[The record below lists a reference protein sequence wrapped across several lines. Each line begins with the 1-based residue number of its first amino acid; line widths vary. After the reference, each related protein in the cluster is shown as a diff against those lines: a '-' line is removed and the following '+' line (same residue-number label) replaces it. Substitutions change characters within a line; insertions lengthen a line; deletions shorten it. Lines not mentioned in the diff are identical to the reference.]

1 MESER
6 LEYQG
11 RVAQWVET
19 LQSELEGSW
28 FKTCQALRQ
37 AQELNFIMRLPV
49 TFGLNLYKCSD
60 QHQVSEA
67 VPLRMAQS
75 WLWDTQIAFKKK
87 SSEINMLLYSYILVR
102 MFRLITEIHKEMD
115 KVEDQYNKELWFD
128 GIDKDFTL
136 KHKTHN

>member
-1 MESER
+1 
-6 LEYQG
+6 
-11 RVAQWVET
+11 
-19 LQSELEGSW
+19 
-28 FKTCQALRQ
+28 
-37 AQELNFIMRLPV
+37 
-49 TFGLNLYKCSD
+49 
-60 QHQVSEA
+60 
-67 VPLRMAQS
+67 MAQS

-102 MFRLITEIHKEMD
+102 MFRLITEIHKEVD

>member
-1 MESER
+1 
-6 LEYQG
+6 
-11 RVAQWVET
+11 
-19 LQSELEGSW
+19 
-28 FKTCQALRQ
+28 
-37 AQELNFIMRLPV
+37 
-49 TFGLNLYKCSD
+49 
-60 QHQVSEA
+60 
-67 VPLRMAQS
+67 MAQS

>member
-1 MESER
+1 
-6 LEYQG
+6 
-11 RVAQWVET
+11 
-19 LQSELEGSW
+19 
-28 FKTCQALRQ
+28 
-37 AQELNFIMRLPV
+37 
-49 TFGLNLYKCSD
+49 
-60 QHQVSEA
+60 
-67 VPLRMAQS
+67 MAQS
-75 WLWDTQIAFKKK
+75 WLRDTQIAFKKK